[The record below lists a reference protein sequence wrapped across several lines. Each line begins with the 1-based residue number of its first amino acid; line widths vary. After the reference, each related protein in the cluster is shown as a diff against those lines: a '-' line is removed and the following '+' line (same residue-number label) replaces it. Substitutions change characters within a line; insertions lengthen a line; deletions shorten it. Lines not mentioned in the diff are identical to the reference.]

1 MKEGKM
7 NRRKK
12 TWVEKMLL
20 TAKSGAMV
28 LGMISIIFMPR
39 TLQSAYAQAH
49 SNHFHAFS
57 IAAGYLAEQQN
68 KINEQGTY
76 VNKDA
81 DTDTHIVIASD
92 ENTELPCPRETEADD
107 NR

>member
-1 MKEGKM
+1 M
-7 NRRKK
+7 NTSKK

-28 LGMISIIFMPR
+28 LGMISIIFVPQM
-39 TLQSAYAQAH
+39 LQSAYAKAH

-76 VNKDA
+76 AKKDA
-81 DTDTHIVIASD
+81 DSKNHIVIASD
-92 ENTELPCPRETEADD
+92 EKTEMPCPRNTDADD

>member
-1 MKEGKM
+1 MDT
-7 NRRKK
+7 RKK

-28 LGMISIIFMPR
+28 LGMISIIFMPQM
-39 TLQSAYAQAH
+39 LQSAYAQAH

-68 KINEQGTY
+68 NINEQRSYAG
-76 VNKDA
+76 KDA
-81 DTDTHIVIASD
+81 DTNTPIVIASD
-92 ENTELPCPRETEADD
+92 EKTELPCPRNTDADD